1 MQEPTPR
8 TQQSSYAPPKPLYEQ
23 VKSYV
28 IDHIDSGEWPP
39 HCQLPSE
46 HTLVRDMGISRMT
59 IHRAMR
65 ELTQA
70 GYIERIQG
78 VGTFVASPKKHRKFL
93 EIKEINDVIR
103 ARREK
108 YQCDVHFLQE
118 EPLEEQPA
126 LEMGMK
132 AGEGIF
138 RSYFVHRGNNVPL
151 MIEDR
156 HVQPKLVPDF
166 LNFDFSKTTIDTVIS
181 TRYSLLSHEHQI
193 QAVMATP
200 EMCHFLE
207 LKDPIACLLVF
218 RKTWLGDDVVSIAR
232 MLYPGD
238 RYQLM

>member
-8 TQQSSYAPPKPLYEQ
+8 TKQTAYAPPKPLYEQ

-28 IDHIDSGEWPP
+28 IDQIDSGEWPP

-78 VGTFVASPKKHRKFL
+78 VGTFVASPKKQKKFL
-93 EIKEINDVIR
+93 EIKEIDDVIR
-103 ARREK
+103 SRREQ
-108 YQCDVHFLQE
+108 YHCDIHFLQE
-118 EPLEEQPA
+118 EPLEEGTA
-126 LEMGMK
+126 VDMGLNT
-132 AGEGIF
+132 GEAIF
-138 RSYFVHRGNNVPL
+138 RSYFVHRANNMPIML
-151 MIEDR
+151 EDR
-156 HVQPKLVPDF
+156 HIQPKLIPDF
-166 LNFDFSKTTIDTVIS
+166 LRLDFTKTSIDTVIS
-181 TRYSLLSHEHQI
+181 NRYSLLSHEHQI

-200 EMCHFLE
+200 EMSHFLE
-207 LKDPIACLLVF
+207 LDAPTACLLVY

-238 RYQLM
+238 RHQLM